1 MCDCVTGLETKKQV
15 FYLSLPDKIH
25 KSCNV
30 SVFDLNK
37 DNRLDVLIN
46 KSKPF
51 YAKDMSALAFMAYD
65 KLENFSRSD
74 DMNIDYINEFGQL
87 NNQIKHF
94 EMELLLRVLAFKKC

>member
-1 MCDCVTGLETKKQV
+1 
-15 FYLSLPDKIH
+15 
-25 KSCNV
+25 
-30 SVFDLNK
+30 
-37 DNRLDVLIN
+37 
-46 KSKPF
+46 
-51 YAKDMSALAFMAYD
+51 MAYD